1 MTQLPIELRLRPKV
15 SSIPRKTHSA
25 GKAKGGRSSVRRGE
39 IRWYTYRAPDK
50 RRPVL
55 LLTRDVVIESVNE
68 IVVAPVTR
76 TVRGISTEVLLTA
89 DDGMPV
95 VCAVNLDHVSV
106 AQKSLLGAVVSVL
119 RAERWPEVARTVGRV
134 RIPGVT
140 DRRRFPSA

>member
-1 MTQLPIELRLRPKV
+1 
-15 SSIPRKTHSA
+15 
-25 GKAKGGRSSVRRGE
+25 VRRGE

-55 LLTRDVVIESVNE
+55 LLTRDAVIESLNE
-68 IVVAPVTR
+68 ILVAPVTR

-106 AQKSLLGAVVSVL
+106 AQKSLLGATIAEL
-119 RAERWPEVARTVGRV
+119 RAERWPEVERALLIACGFRE
-134 RIPGVT
+134 
-140 DRRRFPSA
+140 